1 MVDGRRFSNFAPTT
15 WNSLPFSLRCIED
28 TPNFKKML
36 KNHLYS
42 SFWSF
47 SSLSFFLLLFTRFSF
62 SWHHAIIC
70 YLSRTGAADWC
81 WGVALWQHMLRAVCV
96 CCSRWP
102 FVCVSLQ
109 WMLVSLTTE
118 FTIGVSCDPE
128 SRAIGFPPGRGF
140 REDRNSTIVKGR
152 GSAGIAVF

>member
-1 MVDGRRFSNFAPTT
+1 
-15 WNSLPFSLRCIED
+15 
-28 TPNFKKML
+28 ML

-42 SFWSF
+42 SLWSSSSLLLSLVIYLF
-47 SSLSFFLLLFTRFSF
+47 SSIDPLLYVNYQCNV

-70 YLSRTGAADWC
+70 YLSGTGAADWC

-102 FVCVSLQ
+102 SVCVSLQ
-109 WMLVSLTTE
+109 WMLISLTTE
-118 FTIGVSCDPE
+118 FNIGVSCDPE

-152 GSAGIAVF
+152 GSTGITVF